1 MARLILKVIVL
12 TNTTNGKSSEWDQL
26 FCWCVLMMCGLMCVD
41 CFCRH
46 YLFYLI
52 HCQLLNEEEPD
63 DINAYERFVLN
74 KFLASDISWMPVGKA
89 LTMPGTHNN
98 NAAEENKKGSGGG
111 ATGGGGLGGDDE
123 SLKET
128 VDEMKGELKALAE
141 QMDGIGKQM
150 TLLLSTLNNRN

>member
-1 MARLILKVIVL
+1 MNDSTNLLPYPILDVLLLTLVALLKGRINPLNYFLEILFLYLIPFVLFLLLFSYSFRLILLETDNYYK
-12 TNTTNGKSSEWDQL
+12 
-26 FCWCVLMMCGLMCVD
+26 
-41 CFCRH
+41 
-46 YLFYLI
+46 
-52 HCQLLNEEEPD
+52 
-63 DINAYERFVLN
+63 RFVLN

-111 ATGGGGLGGDDE
+111 AAGGGGLGGDDE

>member
-1 MARLILKVIVL
+1 MLYEVCLEICFVDPVF
-12 TNTTNGKSSEWDQL
+12 L
-26 FCWCVLMMCGLMCVD
+26 FFSLLH
-41 CFCRH
+41 RH

-98 NAAEENKKGSGGG
+98 NTAEENKKGSGGG